1 MEYWRDG
8 LHTVSKQ
15 SSGNTNTPNRLTGC
29 FPFWSSRLTA
39 QYRKIMAGVYSWPKS
54 CFISETAR
62 DFVRR
67 LLETDPTIRMTAV
80 EAITHPWIAVFELY
94 LLKA

>member
-1 MEYWRDG
+1 
-8 LHTVSKQ
+8 
-15 SSGNTNTPNRLTGC
+15 
-29 FPFWSSRLTA
+29 
-39 QYRKIMAGVYSWPKS
+39 MAGVYSWPKS